1 MFYKYIFYK
10 LYNWSSNGW
19 EPYFPQFNS
28 IFVISLL
35 PLSNIYLIL
44 VLLDYFG
51 IQEYSDQYIYSPS
64 IKVLIVVFVST
75 LLFNQLYFFWINQW
89 KSIIEYFNQN
99 EVSSKTNVISNIYLI
114 KEIPRGSASG
124 CKGKFENLRF
134 S

>member
-1 MFYKYIFYK
+1 MFYKCIFYK
-10 LYNWSSNGW
+10 LYNWSRNCW

-64 IKVLIVVFVST
+64 IKVLVVVFVST

-89 KSIIEYFNQN
+89 KSIIKYFNQN

-114 KEIPRGSASG
+114 
-124 CKGKFENLRF
+124 F
-134 S
+134 SVLSYLVFFFITI

>member
-64 IKVLIVVFVST
+64 IKVLVVVFVST

-89 KSIIEYFNQN
+89 KSIIKYFNQN

-114 KEIPRGSASG
+114 
-124 CKGKFENLRF
+124 F
-134 S
+134 SVLSYLIIFFITI

>member
-1 MFYKYIFYK
+1 MVYKYIFYK

-64 IKVLIVVFVST
+64 IKVLVVVFVST

-114 KEIPRGSASG
+114 
-124 CKGKFENLRF
+124 F
-134 S
+134 SVLSYLIIFFITI

>member
-64 IKVLIVVFVST
+64 IKVLVVVFVST
-75 LLFNQLYFFWINQW
+75 FLFNQLYFFWINQW
-89 KSIIEYFNQN
+89 RSIIEYFNQN

-114 KEIPRGSASG
+114 
-124 CKGKFENLRF
+124 F
-134 S
+134 SVLSYLIIFFITI